1 MTEAT
6 QCSIGLAKEE
16 ECHKGSCMQDVGLI
30 QFNDLDDTSKR
41 LVKLRTG
48 LSNEVTTLCHH
59 HKQVLLNKY
68 ETYQRVCCNPFAIHS
83 RPCKGKQ

>member
-16 ECHKGSCMQDVGLI
+16 ECHKESYTQDVGLI
-30 QFNDLDDTSKR
+30 QFFDLDDTSKR
-41 LVKLRTG
+41 LVELRTG

-59 HKQVLLNKY
+59 HKQVLLTKY

>member
-16 ECHKGSCMQDVGLI
+16 ESHKESYTQDVGLI

-41 LVKLRTG
+41 LVELRTG
-48 LSNEVTTLCHH
+48 LSNEVTTLGHH
-59 HKQVLLNKY
+59 HKQVLLTKY
-68 ETYQRVCCNPFAIHS
+68 ETYQRACCNPFVIHS